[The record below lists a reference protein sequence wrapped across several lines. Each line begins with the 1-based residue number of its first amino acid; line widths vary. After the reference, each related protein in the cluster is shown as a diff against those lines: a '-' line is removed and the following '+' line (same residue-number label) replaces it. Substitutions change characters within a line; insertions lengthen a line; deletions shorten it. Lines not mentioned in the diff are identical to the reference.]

1 MTHPSPSTASWD
13 DLRVLLAVHRHQSHA
28 RAARALGI
36 DATTIGRKLRA
47 LEGSLGVPL
56 LRRGPGGYSLT
67 PAATALIPGIER
79 MEEDA
84 SSIER
89 IARGADHRV
98 EGTVRLTAGDG
109 ILNYV
114 IVPALPAL
122 RARHRDLAV
131 HLLGDVRVLDISKR
145 EADVAVRL
153 VRPDAPNLIAKR
165 LPPLPM
171 GIFASEAYLRSR
183 SAPVSS
189 RNLANQDW
197 LDYEEGAAAYPQVRW
212 MRRLVPSSRVT
223 LRASTTTTLVRA
235 CEAGL
240 GLAVLNVAVGEAQRL
255 VRVLPQADVPQ
266 RDAWIVHHRDDR
278 TNPRV
283 RVLVDWLEGLF
294 NPPGSMSA

>member
-1 MTHPSPSTASWD
+1 MTQPSSTAASWD
-13 DLRVLLAVHRHQSHA
+13 DLRVLLAIHRHQSHA
-28 RAARALGI
+28 RAARALGV

-67 PAATALIPGIER
+67 PAAKALVPGIER

-84 SSIER
+84 NGIER
-89 IARGADHRV
+89 IARGADQRV

-109 ILNYV
+109 VLNYV
-114 IVPALPAL
+114 IVPALPSL
-122 RARHRDLAV
+122 RARHRELTV
-131 HLLGDVRVLDISKR
+131 HLVGDVRVLDISKR

-183 SAPVSS
+183 PAPVTG

-197 LDYEEGAAAYPQVRW
+197 LDYEEGGAAYPQVRW
-212 MRRLVPSSRVT
+212 MRRLAPRVV

-255 VRVLPQADVPQ
+255 VRVLPQADVPP
-266 RDAWIVHHRDDR
+266 RDAWVVHHRDDR

-283 RVLVDWLEGLF
+283 RVLVDWLMGLF
-294 NPPGSMSA
+294 HPQGSMSA